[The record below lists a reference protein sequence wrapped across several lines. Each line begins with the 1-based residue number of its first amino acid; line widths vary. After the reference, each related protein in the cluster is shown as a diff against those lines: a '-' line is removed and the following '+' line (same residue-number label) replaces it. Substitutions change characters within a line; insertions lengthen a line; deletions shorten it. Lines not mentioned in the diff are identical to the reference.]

1 MPTKCEILTE
11 VHYMERVHP
20 RNCRKDRVRENIFLA
35 NAVFE
40 AFTEDEAPVAL
51 IVKYYDLHRPVD
63 PENIA
68 YECNEMPCR
77 LANGKLYT
85 LYSAIGDDDRLSI
98 GAVRGD
104 YDLKIASQDDKLFV
118 PVDIG
123 KELSCFDDRYAW
135 YTANSEERMAER
147 FHDAQRKYI
156 MIGNELWHESTE
168 PAYELISTYYGTST
182 RIVFPSNET
191 EYRYNASEWGNVV
204 EKIKEDSFNQDK
216 IDFANE
222 DKIEVLIPEAV
233 ALPASWEKSDLQRG
247 ARAVNHLVK
256 AMDELKSFNKAE
268 WLNASLCANETEGF
282 LRKYLCGIV
291 YRRQRGTDML
301 TEEQLN
307 AATEQAYNDLLNRT
321 RIDRY

>member
-20 RNCRKDRVRENIFLA
+20 RNCRKDRVRENVFFA

-77 LANGKLYT
+77 LANAKLYT

-118 PVDIG
+118 PVDIS

-216 IDFANE
+216 IDWVRRNKDSIMVAAMFIAMLCLTGP
-222 DKIEVLIPEAV
+222 IE
-233 ALPASWEKSDLQRG
+233 
-247 ARAVNHLVK
+247 
-256 AMDELKSFNKAE
+256 
-268 WLNASLCANETEGF
+268 SL
-282 LRKYLCGIV
+282 
-291 YRRQRGTDML
+291 
-301 TEEQLN
+301 
-307 AATEQAYNDLLNRT
+307 
-321 RIDRY
+321 

>member
-1 MPTKCEILTE
+1 
-11 VHYMERVHP
+11 
-20 RNCRKDRVRENIFLA
+20 
-35 NAVFE
+35 
-40 AFTEDEAPVAL
+40 
-51 IVKYYDLHRPVD
+51 
-63 PENIA
+63 
-68 YECNEMPCR
+68 
-77 LANGKLYT
+77 
-85 LYSAIGDDDRLSI
+85 
-98 GAVRGD
+98 
-104 YDLKIASQDDKLFV
+104 
-118 PVDIG
+118 
-123 KELSCFDDRYAW
+123 
-135 YTANSEERMAER
+135 
-147 FHDAQRKYI
+147 
-156 MIGNELWHESTE
+156 
-168 PAYELISTYYGTST
+168 
-182 RIVFPSNET
+182 
-191 EYRYNASEWGNVV
+191 VV